1 MSSTSTPIRDTCV
14 YDTKECVHPE
24 SNNTKAGTKPM
35 RSVLAITSA
44 STNASATITTN
55 IFPCAW
61 TGAGVGAIT
70 IAWAPSATHC
80 TA

>member
-1 MSSTSTPIRDTCV
+1 
-14 YDTKECVHPE
+14 
-24 SNNTKAGTKPM
+24 M